1 MELKKLPSN
10 SETLLLELVQAQNP
24 TQALDARYV
33 GLSAR
38 GKDELNGIVRE
49 LIQYG
54 YINVKWADNIPYIV
68 TLDN

>member
-49 LIQYG
+49 LIQY
-54 YINVKWADNIPYIV
+54 D
-68 TLDN
+68 